1 MPLKEL
7 TGKGSALSC
16 PAEKTKPFLLSLRFS
31 LPAHSLDAHQPQP
44 QSTYS
49 QPVGN
54 RVPNAWYPCSQHL
67 GTLFPHSREQEI
79 TTSALRPA
87 TFPTATHIERKKN
100 EKDLSVTACQPAA
113 TSRCTGT
120 DIRHRPPE
128 GCLPVDGTAG
138 AGECKACC
146 AVRQGGT
153 DVPARTTS
161 ATVYST
167 ATSAMHT
174 YCPPVPRRCARRRQ
188 S

>member
-16 PAEKTKPFLLSLRFS
+16 SAEKTKPFLLSLRFS
-31 LPAHSLDAHQPQP
+31 PPAHSPDAHQSQP

-67 GTLFPHSREQEI
+67 GTLFPHGREQE
-79 TTSALRPA
+79 TTASDLRPA
-87 TFPTATHIERKKN
+87 TFPAATHIERQKN
-100 EKDLSVTACQPAA
+100 EKNLSVTACRPAA
-113 TSRCTGT
+113 TGRCTGT
-120 DIRHRPPE
+120 DIRHRPPA

-153 DVPARTTS
+153 DIS
-161 ATVYST
+161 EI
-167 ATSAMHT
+167 
-174 YCPPVPRRCARRRQ
+174 PPYNEMRMEYACLV
-188 S
+188 SIWTKNKTKK

>member
-31 LPAHSLDAHQPQP
+31 LPAHSPDAHQPQP
-44 QSTYS
+44 QGTYS

-67 GTLFPHSREQEI
+67 GTLFPHSREQE
-79 TTSALRPA
+79 TTASALRPA
-87 TFPTATHIERKKN
+87 TFPAATHIERQKN
-100 EKDLSVTACQPAA
+100 EKDLSVTACRPAA
-113 TSRCTGT
+113 TGRCTGT
-120 DIRHRPPE
+120 DIRHRPPA

-153 DVPARTTS
+153 DVCPHGQLLPPCTL
-161 ATVYST
+161 
-167 ATSAMHT
+167 
-174 YCPPVPRRCARRRQ
+174 PPVPRRCARRRQ